1 MQLQASPKNDRKKGQ
16 WNQNLEP
23 ATPICG
29 WGAALSYTRKHTV
42 KYNMANLKYK
52 LNTIAPIK

>member
-42 KYNMANLKYK
+42 KYNMANLKV
-52 LNTIAPIK
+52 